1 MKPAKTLLLSTVLAA
16 LALSPAAQ
24 AGMDAKAVQ
33 VAARAIGFA
42 KPAAPAGAKI
52 AVVGAA
58 AAIADVQAALSAF
71 SVAAGDGSGAYA
83 AFVST
88 AAEAKAAGAKVLTIG
103 PLACVEAGACVMG
116 IETTPKVTIYLSN
129 AAAAAAGLDF
139 DPNFKLMVTA
149 K

>member
-1 MKPAKTLLLSTVLAA
+1 MVLIPGTAF
-16 LALSPAAQ
+16 
-24 AGMDAKAVQ
+24 AGFDAKGAQ
-33 VAARAIGFA
+33 VAAKAIGFA
-42 KPAAPAGAKI
+42 KPPGAPGAKI

-58 AAIADVQAALSAF
+58 AAVADVQAALGGF

-103 PLACVEAGACVMG
+103 PLACVEAGACVIG
-116 IETTPKVTIYLSN
+116 IETAPKVTIYLST
-129 AAAAAAGLDF
+129 AAAAAAGFDF

>member
-1 MKPAKTLLLSTVLAA
+1 MKSTRALLLPTVLAA
-16 LALSPAAQ
+16 LVISPAAQ
-24 AGMDAKAVQ
+24 AGMEAKAVL

-42 KPAAPAGAKI
+42 RPAAPAGAKV

-58 AAIADVQAALSAF
+58 AAVADVQAALTGF
-71 SVAAGDGSGAYA
+71 SVAAGDGSGAFA
-83 AFVST
+83 AFVSS

-103 PLACVEAGACVMG
+103 PLACVEAGACVMA
-116 IETTPKVTIYLSN
+116 IETAPKVTIYLSN
-129 AAAAAAGLDF
+129 AAAAAAGIDF

>member
-1 MKPAKTLLLSTVLAA
+1 
-16 LALSPAAQ
+16 
-24 AGMDAKAVQ
+24 

-42 KPAAPAGAKI
+42 KPPAPAGAKI
-52 AVVGAA
+52 AVVGTAA
-58 AAIADVQAALSAF
+58 TLSDVQAALSGFA
-71 SVAAGDGSGAYA
+71 VAAGDGSGAFA

-129 AAAAAAGLDF
+129 AAAAAAGIDF